1 MKALILT
8 PSSRT
13 TEVRDIPAPTP
24 GPGEVLIRVHA
35 VALNPVDALYVQEP
49 VAEQQQR
56 VVGTDFAG
64 IVVGASDEL
73 RGVADGRVQNGT
85 RVAGFLQ
92 GASSANDRP
101 GAFAEYATAPYDLLW
116 TIPEGLSFEEA
127 ATISMC
133 GLTAAQGIFD
143 RFGLPGPFSAG
154 QIVPSDDPI
163 NVLVYGSSTSLGQL
177 AAQLVHR
184 VGEASGRSIRLI
196 GVASS
201 SKHEF
206 LRGAPYKYDYLVDYR
221 EQDWPEQVRRATGD
235 NGVHFALDTISERDT
250 VAKVHSTL
258 NPQGKYHV
266 FRSARGGGFD
276 TANLAIQPIYGAV
289 WEGLGVGIGYG
300 HGVFFPAKPEA
311 REFAAKFFDFLNSGA
326 KENDVKLHPNPIRR
340 MPGGL
345 ERIVPD
351 GFALLTGLVIDR
363 KGFGRTE
370 DYMRPI
376 SAEKL
381 VYTIE

>member
-1 MKALILT
+1 
-8 PSSRT
+8 
-13 TEVRDIPAPTP
+13 
-24 GPGEVLIRVHA
+24 
-35 VALNPVDALYVQEP
+35 
-49 VAEQQQR
+49 
-56 VVGTDFAG
+56 
-64 IVVGASDEL
+64 
-73 RGVADGRVQNGT
+73 
-85 RVAGFLQ
+85 
-92 GASSANDRP
+92 
-101 GAFAEYATAPYDLLW
+101 
-116 TIPEGLSFEEA
+116 
-127 ATISMC
+127 MC

-184 VGEASGRSIRLI
+184 VGETSGRSIRLI

-206 LRGAPYKYDYLVDYR
+206 LRGAPYKYNYLVDYR
-221 EQDWPEQVRRATGD
+221 QQDWPEQVRRATGD
-235 NGVHFALDTISERDT
+235 KGVHFALDTISERDT

-300 HGVFFPAKPEA
+300 HGKHSQKTRLCFGLLMLKSEVQAFSSPQSPRLESLLQSSLISLILAQ
-311 REFAAKFFDFLNSGA
+311 
-326 KENDVKLHPNPIRR
+326 RR
-340 MPGGL
+340 MTLSCIRTRFEGCLVDWSELFPT
-345 ERIVPD
+345 
-351 GFALLTGLVIDR
+351 ALR
-363 KGFGRTE
+363 C
-370 DYMRPI
+370 
-376 SAEKL
+376 
-381 VYTIE
+381 